1 MRLSHVLEVSM
12 QRVTIFVY
20 SFDEHAHIN
29 HSNCIYKGLVHEA
42 LRDLTPIDLNLKVC
56 GVMADNNELVI
67 SCYDA
72 EDTEFLEIEK

>member
-1 MRLSHVLEVSM
+1 MRLGDVLEVTM

-20 SFDEHAHIN
+20 SFDEHAHIKG
-29 HSNCIYKGLVHEA
+29 SQCIYKGLPHEIYGHI
-42 LRDLTPIDLNLKVC
+42 LPMTFIDLKVC

-72 EDTEFLEIEK
+72 EDTEFLEI

>member
-1 MRLSHVLEVSM
+1 MRLGHLLEVTM
-12 QRVTIFVY
+12 QRVTIYVY
-20 SFDEHAHIN
+20 VFDEHAHIKG
-29 HSNCIYKGLVHEA
+29 SLCIYKGLPHEVYRH
-42 LRDLTPIDLNLKVC
+42 LPSYQLTLKVC